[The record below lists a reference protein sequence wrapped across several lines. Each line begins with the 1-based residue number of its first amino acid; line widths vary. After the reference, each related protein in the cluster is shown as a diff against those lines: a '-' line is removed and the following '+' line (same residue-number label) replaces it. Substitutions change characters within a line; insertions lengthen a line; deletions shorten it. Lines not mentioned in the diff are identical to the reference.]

1 MSTILQILGASLITI
16 GTVLLAVPAGLI
28 IAGTFVILFGIAMER
43 NAK

>member
-1 MSTILQILGASLITI
+1 MSTGLQIVGASLIII
-16 GTVLLAVPAGLI
+16 GTILLSIPASFI